1 MTLARS
7 ECSAVLH
14 TEVTQPA
21 WWFSPGWCA
30 RGRWEDSRKTGW
42 RFLKVQKWNHRATQ
56 RSQLWAFVHRRQKQR
71 LTETSAPLVC
81 RSAVPEARR
90 TPQGTDTPQPS
101 ERRSCRLPQCGHTC
115 GCYADEKTQT
125 EMVFLRV
132 GSKEA
137 ELIKEAGL
145 EAAEAGVGWEG
156 WGKVVRRTDKWW
168 WGVDTGRG
176 PPPACPPPGAL
187 GCPCRR
193 AEGVCLPGG
202 RPSGLSCLWPRRSPF
217 RLWEES
223 PCGPA
228 RALLGC

>member
-81 RSAVPEARR
+81 RSAVPEEC
-90 TPQGTDTPQPS
+90 PS
-101 ERRSCRLPQCGHTC
+101 PEDPSRDGHSSAVRKEILPSATVWPHLRL
-115 GCYADEKTQT
+115 
-125 EMVFLRV
+125 LR
-132 GSKEA
+132 
-137 ELIKEAGL
+137 
-145 EAAEAGVGWEG
+145 
-156 WGKVVRRTDKWW
+156 
-168 WGVDTGRG
+168 
-176 PPPACPPPGAL
+176 
-187 GCPCRR
+187 
-193 AEGVCLPGG
+193 
-202 RPSGLSCLWPRRSPF
+202 
-217 RLWEES
+217 
-223 PCGPA
+223 
-228 RALLGC
+228 

>member
-1 MTLARS
+1 MVTS
-7 ECSAVLH
+7 ES
-14 TEVTQPA
+14 
-21 WWFSPGWCA
+21 
-30 RGRWEDSRKTGW
+30 TG
-42 RFLKVQKWNHRATQ
+42 
-56 RSQLWAFVHRRQKQR
+56 
-71 LTETSAPLVC
+71 
-81 RSAVPEARR
+81 
-90 TPQGTDTPQPS
+90 QG
-101 ERRSCRLPQCGHTC
+101 C
-115 GCYADEKTQT
+115 K
-125 EMVFLRV
+125 F
-132 GSKEA
+132 
-137 ELIKEAGL
+137 IKEAGL